1 MINIASLFEKNK
13 LKFVKSVEILCDI
26 SYHVT
31 VSENDYS
38 FYKSLYKERKRKM
51 KYVVMVSHGEFA
63 PGLHSAVKMM
73 TGDRDDVLSTSLK
86 DGMSADEFA
95 ANFEQ
100 LVSGF
105 TAEDEVVLL
114 ADILSGSPFT
124 NALNVL
130 DQKGLM
136 PNTLVIAGM
145 NMPLA
150 ITAVLMKDNMPL
162 DMLKE
167 TLLSEGRT
175 GLTAYEPVVTSDDE
189 DDI

>member
-1 MINIASLFEKNK
+1 
-13 LKFVKSVEILCDI
+13 
-26 SYHVT
+26 
-31 VSENDYS
+31 
-38 FYKSLYKERKRKM
+38 M

-73 TGDRDDVLSTSLK
+73 TGERDDVLSTSLK

-95 ANFEQ
+95 SNFEA
-100 LVSGF
+100 LISEI
-105 TAEDEVVLL
+105 TTEDEVVLL

-136 PNTLVIAGM
+136 PKSLVIAGM

-150 ITAVLMKDNMPL
+150 ITAVLMKDNMDL
-162 DMLKE
+162 VALKDV
-167 TLLSEGRT
+167 LLSEGRT
-175 GLTAYEPVVTSDDE
+175 GLVDFTVASNDDD

>member
-1 MINIASLFEKNK
+1 M
-13 LKFVKSVEILCDI
+13 
-26 SYHVT
+26 
-31 VSENDYS
+31 
-38 FYKSLYKERKRKM
+38 R
-51 KYVVMVSHGEFA
+51 YVVMVSHGEFA

-95 ANFEQ
+95 VNFEA
-100 LVSGF
+100 LISGF

-145 NMPLA
+145 NMPAA
-150 ITAVLMKDNMPL
+150 ITAVLMKDNMDL

-167 TLLSEGRT
+167 TLLSEGRM
-175 GLTAYEPVVTSDDE
+175 GLTAYEMNADSDDD